1 MSSVNDGCSIKR
13 SAEQN
18 REKYKNKHMFEEI
31 DIKRKGTFYLYLLKM
46 SYTITIKE
54 YMRNK
59 QTVTTYLS

>member
-1 MSSVNDGCSIKR
+1 
-13 SAEQN
+13 
-18 REKYKNKHMFEEI
+18 MFEEI